1 MKELLEG
8 YAFSIQLFPGHM
20 TKARREM
27 ESQLRLVDVV
37 VEMLDARIPRS
48 SANPLL
54 QRLIGQKT
62 RIVALSKTD
71 MADPDVTQQWLAA
84 FREEGL
90 KALEVDCQKGRGTRA
105 LLSAIREAGQP
116 VVDKWL
122 KKGVRNHPVRVMIV
136 GIPNVGKSTLIN
148 RLLGKNKT
156 VTQNKPGVTRQ
167 TQWVEI
173 GRGIELLDTPGV
185 LWPKF
190 EQAETGFNLA
200 VTGAIKEDI
209 FDRET
214 AAAILLTRLLRLY
227 PQQLAAAYGI
237 TLEAGETARTAEE
250 KIGTARGAIKA
261 GGELNLPK
269 TVDLIL
275 RDFKFGRLGPM
286 SLEKP

>member
-8 YAFSIQLFPGHM
+8 YAFSIQWFPGHM

-116 VVDKWL
+116 VVD
-122 KKGVRNHPVRVMIV
+122 
-136 GIPNVGKSTLIN
+136 KSTLIN

-237 TLEAGETARTAEE
+237 TLEAGETARTAET

>member
-8 YAFSIQLFPGHM
+8 YAFSIQWFPGHM

-27 ESQLRLVDVV
+27 ENQLKMVDVV
-37 VEMLDARIPRS
+37 VEMLDARIPHS

-54 QRLIGQKT
+54 KSLIGQKVK
-62 RIVALSKTD
+62 IVTLNKTD
-71 MADPDVTQQWLAA
+71 MADPEMTRKWLSA
-84 FREEGL
+84 L
-90 KALEVDCQKGRGTRA
+90 KARSFTALEVDCQKGRGTKA
-105 LLSAIREAGQP
+105 LLAAIRQAGQP

-122 KKGVRNHPVRVMIV
+122 KKGVRNHPIRVMIV

-173 GRGIELLDTPGV
+173 GKGIELLDTPGV

-200 VTGAIKEDI
+200 VTGAIKEDVY
-209 FDRET
+209 DRET
-214 AAAILLTRLLRLY
+214 AAAILVTRLMRLY
-227 PQQLAAAYGI
+227 PQQLEATYGI
-237 TLEAGETARTAEE
+237 TIEPEDTAQTVEA
-250 KIGTARGAIKA
+250 KIGKARGAIKA
-261 GGELNLPK
+261 GGEINLPK

-275 RDFKFGRLGPM
+275 RDFKFGKIGPIT
-286 SLEKP
+286 LEEP